1 MLTCGAQKLRDIS
14 SILIRDISGPLLET
28 FHSRYL
34 RIPDSTL
41 VLVSGIDM
49 VLLLNTQTNIITTAL
64 VYSPNWAGIGAATA
78 CVSIRLRAVV
88 LSVFGSLRDCPR
100 AILYAAAVF

>member
-1 MLTCGAQKLRDIS
+1 MITCGAQKLRDKS

-28 FHSRYL
+28 FHLRYL
-34 RIPDSTL
+34 HIPDSTL

-49 VLLLNTQTNIITTAL
+49 VLLLNTQINIITTAL
-64 VYSPNWAGIGAATA
+64 VYSPNWAANPAATV
-78 CVSIRLRAVV
+78 CVSRRPRAVV
-88 LSVFGSLRDCPR
+88 PSVFGSLRDCPH